1 MKLDNQLFHY
11 FESNLLDSALIL
23 GKKILKNDPKNLNA
37 LLIYSLTLAK
47 KENYDE
53 AIKNLKKLCELNP
66 TNIDYRINLAIS
78 QKKNNQFNEAIK
90 SFKKISDYEFNDK
103 ILVEI
108 STCFAELRLFTDA
121 ENFLLKAI
129 KQNKL
134 NNIAW
139 CNLGNVKIETY
150 QDREAIKF
158 LIKSLRIDNSYPVCW
173 TNLGNAFN
181 HIGKHNWSLN
191 CHHKSLKLFPNSA
204 ATWSNAGSTLID
216 LKNYELALDY
226 FENALK
232 INNNFADAL
241 INKSY
246 LKSILGKFKEAKEI
260 NLQALRINKDSVQI
274 NYNLAHIYLAEM
286 NFLEGWKQYE
296 WRWKT
301 REFNS
306 APITTSKP
314 IWNGKDFAVRLYV
327 WAEQGL
333 GDQILYASMFH
344 QLRSSVQT
352 LIVGVDQKLLILFR
366 RSFPNIEFL
375 DKNFIV
381 SEENYDVHIPI
392 GSLGQFFRRDK
403 KDFETVQ
410 YPYLTVC
417 NEKYQS
423 LKKKL
428 VQPSLKLVGLSWLS
442 KNEKIGSFKSIQLSE
457 LLPILTVSNTKFIDL
472 QYTDTVSERG
482 QLRKEYGID
491 IEKINSID
499 NFNDIDGLA
508 ALIMCCDM
516 VITTSN
522 TTAHL
527 AGAIGK
533 KVILLLPFSKGRFWY
548 WHHENK
554 QSLWYPS
561 VTVNEQLKMD
571 DWLEV
576 IQVVANN
583 ISLEQK

>member
-1 MKLDNQLFHY
+1 MMREYSEIVIRSIRD
-11 FESNLLDSALIL
+11 LIQK
-23 GKKILKNDPKNLNA
+23 GEIKNAKKIIKKYLALDYKNSDMHNLMGITYA
-37 LLIYSLTLAK
+37 LEK
-47 KENYDE
+47 D
-53 AIKNLKKLCELNP
+53 
-66 TNIDYRINLAIS
+66 
-78 QKKNNQFNEAIK
+78 FNEAIK
-90 SFKKISDYEFNDK
+90 SFEKATKIDKNFIEPTINTAAAHIEIKEYQKAIQILKKIDSQQNENSSTKMLLGIALRRLGNMSQAIEVFTEILNISPNNIEALSNRGISNADSGNYSLAHEDY
-103 ILVEI
+103 
-108 STCFAELRLFTDA
+108 
-121 ENFLLKAI
+121 LKA
-129 KQNKL
+129 L
-134 NNIAW
+134 
-139 CNLGNVKIETY
+139 
-150 QDREAIKF
+150 
-158 LIKSLRIDNSYPVCW
+158 
-173 TNLGNAFN
+173 
-181 HIGKHNWSLN
+181 
-191 CHHKSLKLFPNSA
+191 
-204 ATWSNAGSTLID
+204 
-216 LKNYELALDY
+216 
-226 FENALK
+226 
-232 INNNFADAL
+232 
-241 INKSY
+241 
-246 LKSILGKFKEAKEI
+246 
-260 NLQALRINKDSVQI
+260 QI
-274 NYNLAHIYLAEM
+274 NSGYSEANHNLAHIYLAEM

-375 DKNFIV
+375 DKNFAV
-381 SEENYDVHIPI
+381 SEENYDAHIPI

-403 KDFETVQ
+403 KDFETVK

-417 NEKYQS
+417 DEKYQS

-472 QYTDTVSERG
+472 QYTDTASERE

-583 ISLEQK
+583 IKSEQ

>member
-1 MKLDNQLFHY
+1 
-11 FESNLLDSALIL
+11 
-23 GKKILKNDPKNLNA
+23 
-37 LLIYSLTLAK
+37 
-47 KENYDE
+47 
-53 AIKNLKKLCELNP
+53 
-66 TNIDYRINLAIS
+66 
-78 QKKNNQFNEAIK
+78 
-90 SFKKISDYEFNDK
+90 
-103 ILVEI
+103 
-108 STCFAELRLFTDA
+108 
-121 ENFLLKAI
+121 
-129 KQNKL
+129 
-134 NNIAW
+134 
-139 CNLGNVKIETY
+139 
-150 QDREAIKF
+150 
-158 LIKSLRIDNSYPVCW
+158 
-173 TNLGNAFN
+173 
-181 HIGKHNWSLN
+181 
-191 CHHKSLKLFPNSA
+191 
-204 ATWSNAGSTLID
+204 
-216 LKNYELALDY
+216 
-226 FENALK
+226 
-232 INNNFADAL
+232 
-241 INKSY
+241 
-246 LKSILGKFKEAKEI
+246 
-260 NLQALRINKDSVQI
+260 
-274 NYNLAHIYLAEM
+274 M

-583 ISLEQK
+583 IKSEQ